1 MPRDYKERLGEL
13 RSGKKLS
20 VTEKLKGISDF
31 LETKKDAA
39 IDAVDEEKAKNSSSR
54 QSYQSTRVKKEAS
67 EEGLD
72 NEKQKCE
79 FCSGSNC
86 KTEWSGFGCLD
97 MYKLAS
103 RDERIEWLKER
114 HLCFKCE
121 LSFKRN
127 DECRGIE
134 EGLPNAQ
141 FRIASLALL
150 LVPGITSRIY
160 QMS

>member
-1 MPRDYKERLGEL
+1 MKLIEDTLPRDYKERLGEL

-54 QSYQSTRVKKEAS
+54 QSYQSTRVNKEAS
-67 EEGLD
+67 D
-72 NEKQKCE
+72 KEKQKCE

-86 KTEWSGFGCLD
+86 KAEWSGFGCLD

-103 RDERIEWLKER
+103 RDERIEWLK
-114 HLCFKCE
+114 
-121 LSFKRN
+121 
-127 DECRGIE
+127 
-134 EGLPNAQ
+134 
-141 FRIASLALL
+141 
-150 LVPGITSRIY
+150 
-160 QMS
+160 